1 MFWHKHKLMILT
13 ITLILAALIALNF
26 ILLFTSCN
34 KTAKTNTA
42 QRPHVIKQN
51 ASISM
56 TNQLPPTQLAAT
68 GS

>member
-1 MFWHKHKLMILT
+1 MILT
-13 ITLILAALIALNF
+13 ITLTLTALIALNF

-34 KTAKTNTA
+34 KTSKKKVV
-42 QRPHVIKQN
+42 QRPHVIKKN
-51 ASISM
+51 VGIAM